1 MCSALD
7 LLILK
12 FIASKVCDSKK
23 KCDEDMILSN
33 FCATIYGPICLGFG
47 IALQLCSSFSLLI
60 GLGFWIAFRLEKL
73 EVQTKNQLLDL
84 FFLPSKNSHARTCET
99 LVHRWNSCPMK
110 QMIYELLGNEYYII
124 ENTICAIFLKKTTSP
139 VHVERLFICE
149 IHGPWNRG
157 SMNC

>member
-1 MCSALD
+1 VIPKRNVTKIWSW
-7 LLILK
+7 
-12 FIASKVCDSKK
+12 V
-23 KCDEDMILSN
+23 SN

-60 GLGFWIAFRLEKL
+60 CLGFWIAFRLEKL

-124 ENTICAIFLKKTTSP
+124 ENTICAIFLKKQP
-139 VHVERLFICE
+139 RPCM
-149 IHGPWNRG
+149 WNACSYVKFMARETEDLWTA
-157 SMNC
+157 SR